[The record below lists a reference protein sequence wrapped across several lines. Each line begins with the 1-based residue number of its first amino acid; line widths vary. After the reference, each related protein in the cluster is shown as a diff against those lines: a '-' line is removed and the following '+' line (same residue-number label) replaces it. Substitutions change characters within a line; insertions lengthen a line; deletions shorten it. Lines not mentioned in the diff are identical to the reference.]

1 MALRTVT
8 MSELRLEVLLEAEQ
22 SGESVA
28 EICRRYKIS
37 RETYYRYRRRYLA
50 AGMEGLED
58 RSRRPKVS
66 PGQIDGH
73 AIIDVSL
80 TDPSPHRLDP
90 ITELLRDP
98 IDGPMIRAQLLAE
111 LTHQP
116 DRLILLGLRIPT
128 RRRLP
133 L

>member
-50 AGMEGLED
+50 AGMAGLED
-58 RSRRPKVS
+58 
-66 PGQIDGH
+66 Q
-73 AIIDVSL
+73 
-80 TDPSPHRLDP
+80 
-90 ITELLRDP
+90 
-98 IDGPMIRAQLLAE
+98 
-111 LTHQP
+111 
-116 DRLILLGLRIPT
+116 
-128 RRRLP
+128 LP
-133 L
+133 LQ